1 MHENTLEIQFKLH
14 PSPRI
19 NGLGEQPLAET
30 VPARGQLPRM
40 TQVLSLAIHFQD
52 VLRRGE
58 AQDYAD
64 LARLGGVS
72 RERISQ
78 IMKLLWLAPSI
89 QQEILYL
96 PPTPGG
102 RYPISELSLRRIA
115 KLLSWGAQRAEWT
128 RLVERLSAPLP

>member
-1 MHENTLEIQFKLH
+1 M
-14 PSPRI
+14 
-19 NGLGEQPLAET
+19 LA
-30 VPARGQLPRM
+30 
-40 TQVLSLAIHFQD
+40 LAIHFQD
-52 VLRRGE
+52 VLHIGDAR
-58 AQDYAD
+58 DYAD

-89 QQEILYL
+89 QQEVLFL

-115 KLLSWGAQRAEWT
+115 KLLPWGAQITEWV
-128 RLVERLSAPLP
+128 RLKEHLSVA

>member
-1 MHENTLEIQFKLH
+1 MNENKLEIQFKLH
-14 PSPRI
+14 PSPGI

-30 VPARGQLPRM
+30 VPARGQLPRV
-40 TQVLSLAIHFQD
+40 TQVLALAIHFQD
-52 VLRRGE
+52 VLRRRE
-58 AQDYAD
+58 ALDYAD
-64 LARLGGVS
+64 LARFGGVS

-78 IMKLLWLAPSI
+78 IMKLLWLAPTI
-89 QQEILYL
+89 QQEVLYL

-115 KLLSWGAQRAEWT
+115 KLLPWDAQRAEWT

>member
-1 MHENTLEIQFKLH
+1 M
-14 PSPRI
+14 
-19 NGLGEQPLAET
+19 LA
-30 VPARGQLPRM
+30 
-40 TQVLSLAIHFQD
+40 LAIHFQD
-52 VLRRGE
+52 VLRSGD

-89 QQEILYL
+89 QQEVLYL

-102 RYPISELSLRRIA
+102 RYPISELFLRRIA
-115 KLLSWGAQRAEWT
+115 KLLSWDAQRAEWA
-128 RLVERLSAPLP
+128 RRVERLSALLP

>member
-1 MHENTLEIQFKLH
+1 
-14 PSPRI
+14 
-19 NGLGEQPLAET
+19 
-30 VPARGQLPRM
+30 M
-40 TQVLSLAIHFQD
+40 TQVLALAIHFQEAI
-52 VLRRGE
+52 LRKE
-58 AQDYAD
+58 ARDYAD

-89 QQEILYL
+89 QQEVLYL

-115 KLLSWGAQRAEWT
+115 KLLPWSAQKAEWT
-128 RLVERLSAPLP
+128 RLKEHLSLA